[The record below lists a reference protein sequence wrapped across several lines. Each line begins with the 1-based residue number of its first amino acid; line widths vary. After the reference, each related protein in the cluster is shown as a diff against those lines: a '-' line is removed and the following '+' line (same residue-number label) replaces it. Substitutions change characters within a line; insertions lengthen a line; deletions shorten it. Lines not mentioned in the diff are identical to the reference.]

1 MRLLPEADGSGG
13 GKMGTERPK
22 SKRRK
27 DTAGASLSLW
37 ALLARSS
44 FYKILAAVALLAAGG
59 VSRR

>member
-1 MRLLPEADGSGG
+1 MEAGG

-22 SKRRK
+22 LKRKK